1 MIFDQR
7 MKFIKY
13 AKSNKVE
20 DFSFKKIYGIMKIQ
34 ILQK

>member
-13 AKSNKVE
+13 AKSNKVK
-20 DFSFKKIYGIMKIQ
+20 DFGLKKKYME
-34 ILQK
+34 